1 MTQFKHAA
9 VLKMYAEDATKTQT
23 PWDLLNRFGIGRNN
37 IN

>member
-23 PWDLLNRFGIGRNN
+23 PWDLWGFK
-37 IN
+37 